1 MEQPEAP
8 QDGTAGGRGWDR
20 RRTIGA
26 IVGGVVVAGIL
37 ALLVV
42 GLLNRDL
49 GTSIQS
55 ALDEGERPA
64 APAFALPVLREG
76 DGLGPV
82 GSEVSLEALR
92 GRTVV
97 LNFWASWC
105 APCEDE
111 TPVLNRIAE
120 RYRAQGRDVV
130 VVGVDVQDLRENAL
144 EFARRT
150 GVAYP
155 LLRDGTDA
163 VMRAYEVPRLPESF
177 VIDPSGRIALHVIGQ
192 VVDPAQITTAIDEL

>member
-1 MEQPEAP
+1 MEEPEGPREPAAR
-8 QDGTAGGRGWDR
+8 QGWDR
-20 RRTIGA
+20 RRTIAA
-26 IVGGVVVAGIL
+26 IVGGVVVAGVL
-37 ALLVV
+37 ALLIV

-55 ALDEGERPA
+55 ALDEGKRPD
-64 APAFALPVLREG
+64 APGFSLPVLRPA
-76 DGLGPV
+76 DDLGPA
-82 GSEVSLEALR
+82 GTEVSLDSLR

-111 TPVLNRIAE
+111 TPILNTVAE
-120 RYRAQGRDVV
+120 RYRNEGRNVI

-144 EFARRT
+144 DFARRT
-150 GVAYP
+150 RVAYP
-155 LLRDGTDA
+155 LLRDGTDDA
-163 VMRAYEVPRLPESF
+163 MRDYEVPRLPESF

-192 VVDPAQITTAIDEL
+192 VTDPAQITTAVDQL

>member
-1 MEQPEAP
+1 MEEPDAP
-8 QDGTAGGRGWDR
+8 QGPADRQGWDR
-20 RRTIGA
+20 RRTIAA

-37 ALLVV
+37 TLLIV

-55 ALDEGERPA
+55 ALDEGERPD
-64 APAFALPVLREG
+64 APGFSLPVLRAG
-76 DGLGPV
+76 DDLGPE
-82 GSEVSLEALR
+82 GAEVSLDSLR

-105 APCEDE
+105 TPCKDE
-111 TPVLNRIAE
+111 TPILNGIAE
-120 RYRAQGRDVV
+120 RYRKQGRDVV

-144 EFARRT
+144 EFARST

-155 LLRDGTDA
+155 LLRDGTDTA
-163 VMRAYEVPRLPESF
+163 MRAFEVPRLPESF

-192 VVDPAQITTAIDEL
+192 VVDPAQITTAIDQL

>member
-8 QDGTAGGRGWDR
+8 QDPAGGRGWDR

-26 IVGGVVVAGIL
+26 VVGGVVVAGIL
-37 ALLVV
+37 ALLIV

-55 ALDEGERPA
+55 ALDEGKRPD
-64 APAFALPVLREG
+64 APDFSLPVLRAG
-76 DGLGPV
+76 DDLGPP
-82 GSEVSLEALR
+82 GTEVSLESLR

-105 APCEDE
+105 EPCKDE
-111 TPVLNRIAE
+111 TPVLNRVAE
-120 RYRAQGRDVV
+120 RYRKQGRNVV

-144 EFARRT
+144 DFARST

-155 LLRDGTDA
+155 LLRDGTDNA
-163 VMRAYEVPRLPESF
+163 MRAFEVPRLPESF

-192 VVDPAQITTAIDEL
+192 VVDPAQITTAVDQL